1 MTLGGGKFV
10 KSAMQ
15 FTLLL
20 MKFEVAIIAPFLLF
34 NFIKNPIM
42 DGMKSFAVVLIAS
55 TIIMMVGAIF
65 MTLKNGLYASKVMH
79 FAFLLDAFMIAVIA
93 PMLLFN
99 TTKKFALDGAKD
111 YGLFIALC
119 SFSLIIG
126 AFFIVNYGYKP
137 ILQFGELL
145 MTFVIISTGAMI
157 WFSNKSK
164 FIIDDVVEFGLFVL
178 LCSSALVIGSLFI
191 HKYGAGSV
199 LKFGVL
205 LVGFIGL
212 MTLAIVGIN
221 KMFKLAG
228 GEVKIITQIAALGTF
243 ILSASAALVLGA
255 MFVEKYGVDS
265 VLIYAGTLI
274 LFIGLMS
281 TVMSLLGFLSPLL
294 IPGEIAATLLG
305 ISLLTLT
312 GAFFVLDLFFKN
324 DKDGE
329 RTKKNIGIVGSILNK
344 LWGIYALLGLLS
356 PFIALGSA
364 ASVLMSISLTLLGG
378 ALALVNLMIDPIKDT
393 INDNIMTMMGAI
405 GLIGLMSAELILMV
419 IPLTLSLPAL
429 ALMTLF
435 CLGIT
440 ANTLLIATSIKKM
453 DEIGDLSDKIDGIV
467 NNIQLFVDIPD
478 KVSFGGIIGMLK
490 KITKIGIITL
500 MVMPLAL
507 AMKTLAVAVSD
518 LANLKVATR
527 WDKNGNPISFR
538 QLNNKD
544 FDIASDN
551 IGKIL
556 STMADAMINT
566 YEGAD
571 GKRGLHE
578 FFDKGLRG
586 GHALWMTLYFGK
598 KVGEVI
604 SGVAEGV
611 GNMAKMQI
619 PIAWNNEG
627 KPIAFR
633 QLKDKDFDLA
643 AEGTQKILTSMV
655 GTIIGIYKAGNNY
668 SEFTNGKNIFDA
680 IEGGFLSSDKPS
692 PFQNTLEATL
702 KIGELISNISEGVGK
717 MAKMQIPTAW
727 DNKGK
732 AIAFRTLKPKDFSD
746 ASDNIEIVLT
756 SIIGCLADLYK
767 NGKEFDPDKKQ
778 NIFDVVSGGLL
789 GSDDPPPIIAV
800 IEASTKVSELIAN
813 IGKGIKDM
821 STMMIPNAWNDKG
834 QPTHYVKLTKEDFT
848 GAANSVADIITC
860 LIKALSSESTMG
872 VLKSMNLKNTLEAML
887 PASELISGIADGII
901 KLASGQVPSKWDPKT
916 GKPIEYKKI
925 TIEDYIAAGVV
936 ITEIMTYMVRTLQDV
951 VYGTNNG
958 QSSLISIFKDD
969 TFKDIVDSISTIGG
983 LISDIADSVIK
994 MGQGLIP
1001 NKWDKDGK
1009 VIGYTPI
1016 NFDTATKNL
1025 KSVVSEILMVT
1036 VDSLI
1041 EAYNGKDGKTGIK
1054 DIIGDSD
1061 NSPFMIA
1068 VQGITQIMQTVSSIT
1083 DSVVK
1088 LGQAQIP
1095 IIWDKNGKPI
1105 WWKEINVSETIK
1117 NIEKIFNGD
1126 GTTSGIFSILCKS
1139 ILDVHKE
1146 YFKEGNENNLTEV
1159 IPNVTNG
1166 IEQIVKT
1173 VSNTADLLVKI
1184 GSLALPTGFDK
1195 DGKPKNM
1202 HIVNDKD
1209 ITKAKENITNILT
1222 SLLSIFDKDIKDNQL
1237 NKYLNG

>member
-1 MTLGGGKFV
+1 
-10 KSAMQ
+10 MQ
-15 FTLLL
+15 
-20 MKFEVAIIAPFLLF
+20 
-34 NFIKNPIM
+34 
-42 DGMKSFAVVLIAS
+42 
-55 TIIMMVGAIF
+55 
-65 MTLKNGLYASKVMH
+65 
-79 FAFLLDAFMIAVIA
+79 
-93 PMLLFN
+93 
-99 TTKKFALDGAKD
+99 
-111 YGLFIALC
+111 
-119 SFSLIIG
+119 
-126 AFFIVNYGYKP
+126 
-137 ILQFGELL
+137 
-145 MTFVIISTGAMI
+145 
-157 WFSNKSK
+157 
-164 FIIDDVVEFGLFVL
+164 
-178 LCSSALVIGSLFI
+178 
-191 HKYGAGSV
+191 
-199 LKFGVL
+199 
-205 LVGFIGL
+205 
-212 MTLAIVGIN
+212 
-221 KMFKLAG
+221 
-228 GEVKIITQIAALGTF
+228 
-243 ILSASAALVLGA
+243 
-255 MFVEKYGVDS
+255 
-265 VLIYAGTLI
+265 
-274 LFIGLMS
+274 
-281 TVMSLLGFLSPLL
+281 
-294 IPGEIAATLLG
+294 
-305 ISLLTLT
+305 
-312 GAFFVLDLFFKN
+312 
-324 DKDGE
+324 
-329 RTKKNIGIVGSILNK
+329 
-344 LWGIYALLGLLS
+344 
-356 PFIALGSA
+356 
-364 ASVLMSISLTLLGG
+364 
-378 ALALVNLMIDPIKDT
+378 
-393 INDNIMTMMGAI
+393 
-405 GLIGLMSAELILMV
+405 
-419 IPLTLSLPAL
+419 
-429 ALMTLF
+429 
-435 CLGIT
+435 
-440 ANTLLIATSIKKM
+440 
-453 DEIGDLSDKIDGIV
+453 
-467 NNIQLFVDIPD
+467 
-478 KVSFGGIIGMLK
+478 
-490 KITKIGIITL
+490 
-500 MVMPLAL
+500 
-507 AMKTLAVAVSD
+507 
-518 LANLKVATR
+518 
-527 WDKNGNPISFR
+527 
-538 QLNNKD
+538 
-544 FDIASDN
+544 
-551 IGKIL
+551 
-556 STMADAMINT
+556 
-566 YEGAD
+566 
-571 GKRGLHE
+571 
-578 FFDKGLRG
+578 
-586 GHALWMTLYFGK
+586 
-598 KVGEVI
+598 
-604 SGVAEGV
+604 
-611 GNMAKMQI
+611 
-619 PIAWNNEG
+619 
-627 KPIAFR
+627 
-633 QLKDKDFDLA
+633 
-643 AEGTQKILTSMV
+643 
-655 GTIIGIYKAGNNY
+655 
-668 SEFTNGKNIFDA
+668 
-680 IEGGFLSSDKPS
+680 
-692 PFQNTLEATL
+692 
-702 KIGELISNISEGVGK
+702 
-717 MAKMQIPTAW
+717 
-727 DNKGK
+727 
-732 AIAFRTLKPKDFSD
+732 TLKPKDFSD

-1237 NKYLNG
+1237 NKYLNGKIIDQTIINDNMMNVGGIIDTLIQQVKTITTFKEVIVELYKYNAKTPKNNIQVDLIRDIYTILDSFISLSNKVIENKDKFKGTKEEYNLIDKNLGYITDLSSSTIIYVAEVSNSIKSIGINELIKFIRKDDKNSINNLISNILTIYTDIYSKLFTSQNGLLTNINNESFISLKTNLRTLNNIILLMIRSIDKNIEAFKEINNLNIYINKDSKSYIPDIINKILSTYLAIDNIIFASTLNYERDNKHIKNIQNNISAINYIALDLVSKIQNLIEIINFKNIVEINKYITESTIENRLQNILNIFNNIGNSILDNNLYIDLKKDSKDYNLVFYNLTNNIDSIHEFISNLIINYHLIKHLIETITDSIDIENIKNIITFYSESLNLLNNVYTASINSSLMNSNSQNLLMINSQIMQISSTLSLMFMNMGIIYNAFYTNVNKFKENIDTIIGQLDMSGSSLYTSIEALKINLDAMRNIYKTDFADIKFNDESNVIHNISNDLQYFVNNAINPFDQEMFSKFNNLNTSIDTIYKTISKQKNSTKDFKINTNELGNYIKVINSVQLNKLRPLTTLVQELNKLANKLGGLDKLTEHLSGELAVVLKELVDALTDSKTTIEDAHRLQSNRHDQINKSIATIKGLLNMPLNVNVQATGNNMLETPGGADATDPVSQTTNNRQGQLSSSNYEDSNIVRGNNPQSSEKPSRNCS